1 MQRRKQKLMEE
12 SPCAILSPALRQQ
25 MGDAA
30 VRAAKQCGFTNAGTV
45 EFLTDGKEFFFMEM
59 NTRIQ
64 VEHPITEL
72 VTGVDLVK
80 QQLLIAG
87 GEKLS
92 FRQEDVRVSGHAIEC
107 RINAENPKFNFRP
120 SPGKIT
126 ALHLPGGPGVRI
138 DSAVYPGCYVEN
150 FSTTA
155 VENSVETV
163 EKPINKQVLHT
174 FHRVFNRWK
183 SGASSTLCINSAVS
197 TRCKRHLHFWR
208 ILPGK
213 LVKLPPHAP
222 KSCKK
227 R

>member
-1 MQRRKQKLMEE
+1 MSPEGKTCGICGKFVNSVRERGDKQPK
-12 SPCAILSPALRQQ
+12 SALFQ
-25 MGDAA
+25 
-30 VRAAKQCGFTNAGTV
+30 
-45 EFLTDGKEFFFMEM
+45 
-59 NTRIQ
+59 
-64 VEHPITEL
+64 
-72 VTGVDLVK
+72 
-80 QQLLIAG
+80 
-87 GEKLS
+87 
-92 FRQEDVRVSGHAIEC
+92 
-107 RINAENPKFNFRP
+107 
-120 SPGKIT
+120 
-126 ALHLPGGPGVRI
+126 I

-150 FSTTA
+150 FSTTT